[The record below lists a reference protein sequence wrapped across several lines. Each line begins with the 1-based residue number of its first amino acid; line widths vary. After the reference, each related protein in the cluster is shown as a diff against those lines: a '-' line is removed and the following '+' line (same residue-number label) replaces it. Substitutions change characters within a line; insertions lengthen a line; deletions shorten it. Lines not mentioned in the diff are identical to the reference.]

1 MKLKEA
7 LQLPFDGIY
16 MHPSKKNYVQ
26 NLPSHEKD
34 VVTGMYPS
42 LDKDGQAYLELITS
56 ASYKSSVERLA
67 KYLGLSI
74 EALHKKYPSFSSL
87 YSIILTN
94 FFGTIQAEENYKD
107 ELQELAV
114 ETVLDL
120 PEFKVVKEMVA
131 EGMLTIDARLD
142 TPDLSNAVTENE
154 LKAKKGK
161 LSTSEKDTQQLATEF
176 VKPELDPDILAKR
189 SFAKTLTQGNA
200 VNKFYLFHLV
210 EEKLNQINPQL
221 PKMYGIVCAGTTLSY
236 YGMPMIEMSKA
247 FANSA
252 AVGSAEIINDH
263 TIKARG
269 ANFPILVHE
278 IVKGIY
284 NWLTYD
290 FATQRELDME
300 TLDQEVLEL
309 MSGEELY
316 NNFRKLIGVKDQYLI
331 PFIVKDLV
339 VHPAEV
345 IKKINTGGGEANNL
359 LGTLIY
365 RAKIAYVTWILNK
378 MVSDNRLIPK
388 IVEELKKLG
397 IEIIDKVIA
406 GGEQAEDIINNIIS
420 QIE

>member
-7 LQLPFDGIY
+7 LDLPFGGKY
-16 MHPSKKNYVQ
+16 MHPSKKGYVE
-26 NLPSHEKD
+26 NLPSHEKEI
-34 VVTGMYPS
+34 VTGMYPS
-42 LDKDGQAYLELITS
+42 LDAENQAYLELITS
-56 ASYKSSVERLA
+56 ATYKRSVERLA
-67 KYLGLSI
+67 KYLGMSI
-74 EALHKKYPSFSSL
+74 EALHKKHPSFSSL
-87 YSIILTN
+87 YNIILTN
-94 FFGTIQAEENYKD
+94 FFNTIQAEENYKD
-107 ELQELAV
+107 ELQTLAV

-120 PEFKVVKEMVA
+120 PEFKAVKEMVA
-131 EGMLTIDARLD
+131 EGMLTIDAQLE

-154 LKAKKGK
+154 LKAKNGK

-210 EEKLNQINPQL
+210 EDKLNQINPQL
-221 PKMYGIVCAGTTLSY
+221 PKMYGIVCAGTTMSY

-252 AVGSAEIINDH
+252 AVGSAEVENDS

-290 FATQRELDME
+290 IATQSELDRE

-309 MSGEELY
+309 MSGEEVY
-316 NNFRKLIGVKDQYLI
+316 NNFRKLIDVKDQYLI
-331 PFIVKDLV
+331 PFIVKDLLR
-339 VHPAEV
+339 HPAEV
-345 IKKINTGGGEANNL
+345 IKKVNTGGGEAKNIMDKLVARARETYNNW
-359 LGTLIY
+359 
-365 RAKIAYVTWILNK
+365 KDSSN
-378 MVSDNRLIPK
+378 P
-388 IVEELKKLG
+388 
-397 IEIIDKVIA
+397 
-406 GGEQAEDIINNIIS
+406 EQEF
-420 QIE
+420 

>member
-7 LQLPFDGIY
+7 LDLPFGGKY
-16 MHPSKKNYVQ
+16 MHPSKRDYVE

-42 LDKDGQAYLELITS
+42 LDADNQAYLELITS
-56 ASYKSSVERLA
+56 ATYKRSVERLA
-67 KYLGLSI
+67 KYLGLSL
-74 EALHKKYPSFSSL
+74 EAMHKKHPSFSSL
-87 YSIILTN
+87 YNIILTN
-94 FFGTIQAEENYKD
+94 YLGTVQAEANYKD
-107 ELQELAV
+107 ELQTLAV

-120 PEFKVVKEMVA
+120 PEFKAVKEMVA
-131 EGMLTIDARLD
+131 EGMLTIDAKLE
-142 TPDLSNAVTENE
+142 TPNLSNAITENE
-154 LKAKKGK
+154 LKAKNGK

-210 EEKLNQINPQL
+210 EDKLTQINPQL
-221 PKMYGIVCAGTTLSY
+221 PKMYGIVCAGTTMSY

-252 AVGSAEIINDH
+252 AVGSAEVENDD
-263 TIKARG
+263 TIRARG

-290 FATQRELDME
+290 IATQSELDRE

-309 MSGEELY
+309 MSGEEVY
-316 NNFRKLIGVKDQYLI
+316 NNFRKLIDVKDQPLI
-331 PFIVKDLV
+331 PFIVKDLLR
-339 VHPAEV
+339 HPAEV
-345 IKKINTGGGEANNL
+345 IKKVNAGGGEAKNIMNKL
-359 LGTLIY
+359 VS
-365 RAKIAYVTWILNK
+365 RARETYSNWKDGSN
-378 MVSDNRLIPK
+378 PQQ
-388 IVEELKKLG
+388 EF
-397 IEIIDKVIA
+397 
-406 GGEQAEDIINNIIS
+406 
-420 QIE
+420 